1 MYVTVVQRKRAH
13 CGLSAHSPKNY
24 FPYNL
29 YTVLLTRNVS
39 KWCLYPKSRVTIVG
53 RAALLDRTSS
63 IYAAVPAPTE
73 IQGELGR
80 EDPTPQVILSNAF
93 VVQSNPRLS
102 KPLWPAL
109 KFRCSNKQ
117 KLRVYICCT
126 VNHTHSHKL
135 QCIVTD
141 FLNNLMAL
149 SFDVSF
155 LAENSSSFTLYTTF
169 LNAISAPVIHTNIAN
184 DGCTA
189 LYFACTYQYHGQCLY
204 FDPHFCMVLK
214 FG

>member
-1 MYVTVVQRKRAH
+1 MVSLSKVSCNNCRKGSIVGQDIINLRCCACPNRDSGRARKRGSNTTSKSIK
-13 CGLSAHSPKNY
+13 CICS
-24 FPYNL
+24 
-29 YTVLLTRNVS
+29 TV
-39 KWCLYPKSRVTIVG
+39 
-53 RAALLDRTSS
+53 
-63 IYAAVPAPTE
+63 
-73 IQGELGR
+73 Q
-80 EDPTPQVILSNAF
+80 
-93 VVQSNPRLS
+93 PRLS

-109 KFRCSNKQ
+109 KSGCSNEQ

-126 VNHTHSHKL
+126 INHAHSHKL

-141 FLNNLMAL
+141 FLSSLMAL

-204 FDPHFCMVLK
+204 FDPHFCMALK